1 MFKFLEKR
9 YKKKEEI
16 ILISGILGIVLNSIL
31 SAFKIVIGILSNS
44 IAITADGFNN
54 FFDVTSSVVAVVSA
68 KFSSKKADDNHPF
81 GHGRFEYISALV
93 IAFIIVI
100 AGFEILRK
108 SYDKL
113 FVAVETQYGL
123 LEIILMGLAVV
134 VKIWMV
140 RYNRYIA
147 KKYSSHVNAA
157 VASDSRNDALSGIAI
172 FICLLFG
179 RYVDYPLDAIAG
191 LILSVYIMY
200 SGYLIARDMMY
211 VLLGAKPSDEL
222 VEQIKRVL
230 ASEEMIKNVHD
241 IYVHDYGMGHAHCTA
256 HVGIPSHVSLI
267 DAHTAVDQL
276 EKKVKAEIGV
286 DITLHVDPIIDG
298 VIAED

>member
-1 MFKFLEKR
+1 MFKLLEKCCT
-9 YKKKEEI
+9 KKEDV
-16 ILISGILGIVLNSIL
+16 ILVSGILGIVLNSLL
-31 SAFKIVIGILSNS
+31 SAIKITFGWFSNS

-54 FFDVTSSVVAVVSA
+54 FFDVTASLVAVISA
-68 KFSSKKADDNHPF
+68 KFSAKKADDNHPF

-113 FVAVETQYGL
+113 FLPVESQYGI
-123 LEIILMGLAVV
+123 LEIIILAIAVV

-147 KKYSSHVNAA
+147 KKYGSHVNAA
-157 VASDSRNDALSGIAI
+157 VASDSLNDVFSGIAI
-172 FICLLFG
+172 FICLLLG
-179 RYVDYPLDAIAG
+179 LYVNFPLDAIAG

-222 VEQIKRVL
+222 VEQIKRIL

-256 HVGIPSHVSLI
+256 HVGILSHVSLI
-267 DAHTAVDQL
+267 DAHNAVDRL

-298 VIAED
+298 VIAKD